1 MFRRCS
7 ASKATGKR
15 VVRMSRGL
23 DRDHTHHVLLIEFLL
38 NLLSNVLQDTGA
50 VSGREGGAVC
60 AFSALLSVLLK
71 AFTAIVSAYFTCIH
85 EPASEAIRAAG

>member
-23 DRDHTHHVLLIEFLL
+23 DRDHTHHVLLIELLL
-38 NLLSNVLQDTGA
+38 NLLGNVLQDTGA
-50 VSGREGGAVC
+50 VSGREGGCGVC
-60 AFSALLSVLLK
+60 LLGVVVGVVEGLHCHCKRILHLHS
-71 AFTAIVSAYFTCIH
+71 
-85 EPASEAIRAAG
+85 